1 MFASI
6 QSLVDS
12 SNNISE
18 SRDSESK
25 SSNISLPIQ
34 PFSFSTT
41 SASSASVSATTG
53 SSLIPTGLPF
63 STQLGPAAVFYDP
76 LTLAL
81 WNWQTWGRMR
91 RPRTTFSSEQL
102 IELERQFAETKYL
115 SRPKR
120 YQLAQD
126 LALSETQIKIWF
138 QNRRMKSKRTS
149 PPQSE
154 PLSLCK
160 SSSPK

>member
-12 SNNISE
+12 SNNINNNSE

-25 SSNISLPIQ
+25 TSNISLPIQ
-34 PFSFSTT
+34 PFSISTN
-41 SASSASVSATTG
+41 SSSAGTG
-53 SSLIPTGLPF
+53 PSLIPTGLPF

-76 LTLAL
+76 LSLAL

-160 SSSPK
+160 PSSPK

>member
-12 SNNISE
+12 SYNNNNNNTSE

-25 SSNISLPIQ
+25 SSNISIPCQ
-34 PFSFSTT
+34 PFSLSTT
-41 SASSASVSATTG
+41 ANTSAPPI
-53 SSLIPTGLPF
+53 IPTGLQFP
-63 STQLGPAAVFYDP
+63 TQLGPAAVFYDP
-76 LTLAL
+76 LSLAL

-138 QNRRMKSKRTS
+138 QNRRMKSKRTTS

-160 SSSPK
+160 PPSPK